1 MQIPIENISKSLEKG
16 LTIQQYIYLLCI
28 SDGCIYLFPDS
39 YFENKGE
46 NIVLTNLELITFDK
60 NYQITP
66 KGKALLQEI
75 EGVKEEVSKKVD
87 NKYEELHKKLQ
98 NKLIELTGSK
108 QKTLNKKYSFLCNSQ
123 DLASKLSKVI
133 KKYKLNNW
141 NKIESLLL
149 QHIINSYKANWEYV
163 LLIEYY
169 IEKNNSSKLATDYDN
184 FEDKQEEIEV
194 KIEPKDIKNLF

>member
-1 MQIPIENISKSLEKG
+1 MQIPIENIAKAVEKG
-16 LTIQQYIYLLCI
+16 LTIEEYIVLKV
-28 SDGCIYLFPDS
+28 SEDGCSYLFKPDYPS
-39 YFENKGE
+39 LQTLSNLVSNGYFNHKKE
-46 NIVLTNLELITFDK
+46 ITS
-60 NYQITP
+60 

-141 NKIESLLL
+141 NKVESLLL

-169 IEKNNSSKLATDYDN
+169 IEKNNSSKLATDYEG
-184 FEDKQEEIEV
+184 FEEKEVEIKKV
-194 KIEPKDIKNLF
+194 DTFNI

>member
-1 MQIPIENISKSLEKG
+1 MNIPIENIAKAVEKG
-16 LTIQQYIYLLCI
+16 LKVEEYIYLLVKN
-28 SDGCIYLFPDS
+28 DGCDYLFNTEICPVKSTLFTNDFIS
-39 YFENKGE
+39 NTHT
-46 NIVLTNLELITFDK
+46 LTN
-60 NYQITP
+60 

-75 EGVKEEVSKKVD
+75 EGTKEVVSKKVN

-98 NKLIELTGSK
+98 NKLIELIGSK

-133 KKYKLNNW
+133 KKYKLNDW
-141 NKIESLLL
+141 DKIEKLLL
-149 QHIINSYKANWEYV
+149 QHTINSFKANWEYV
-163 LLIEYY
+163 LLMEYY
-169 IEKNNSSKLATDYDN
+169 IEKNNSSKLATDYNN

>member
-1 MQIPIENISKSLEKG
+1 MKIDILELTKAIKQN
-16 LTIQQYIYLLCI
+16 LTISEYIYLSVI
-28 SDGCIYLFPDS
+28 QDGCMYLFDS
-39 YFENKGE
+39 QQFKEEEISLKLGGWIY
-46 NIVLTNLELITFDK
+46 TNPLSL
-60 NYQITP
+60 TP
-66 KGKALLQEI
+66 KGKELF
-75 EGVKEEVSKKVD
+75 KVSNKVD
-87 NKYEELHKKLQ
+87 NFYVELHKKLQ

-141 NKIESLLL
+141 NKVESLLL

-169 IEKNNSSKLATDYDN
+169 IEKNNSSKLATDYEG
-184 FEDKQEEIEV
+184 FEEKEVEIKKV
-194 KIEPKDIKNLF
+194 DTFNI

>member
-1 MQIPIENISKSLEKG
+1 MTIKIEEIKNALEKG
-16 LTIQQYIYLLCI
+16 LNPSKYIYLRI
-28 SDGCIYLFPDS
+28 KEDGLD
-39 YFENKGE
+39 YFCNDF
-46 NIVLTNLELITFDK
+46 LS
-60 NYQITP
+60 
-66 KGKALLQEI
+66 
-75 EGVKEEVSKKVD
+75 KEEETDLLTKGYIYPDLSITIKARGILAEIAIKEPKSVSNKID

-141 NKIESLLL
+141 NKVESLLL

-169 IEKNNSSKLATDYDN
+169 IEKNNSSKLATDYEG
-184 FEDKQEEIEV
+184 FEEKEVEIKKV
-194 KIEPKDIKNLF
+194 DTFNI